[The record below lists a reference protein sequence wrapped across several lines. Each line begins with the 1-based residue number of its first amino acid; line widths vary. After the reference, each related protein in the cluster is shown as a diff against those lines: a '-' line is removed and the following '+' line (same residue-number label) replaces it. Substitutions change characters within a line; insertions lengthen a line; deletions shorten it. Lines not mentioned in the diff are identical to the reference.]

1 MWSYFP
7 RCYYETLGW
16 KSIDRYAVGQFD
28 GKGFEVFNRPMFRQ
42 IKESFDPEVI
52 RKKLWELKKIDDKYV
67 EEESSKNGR
76 DVEFTVMKYKSL
88 RLMSKR

>member
-1 MWSYFP
+1 MELFSTVLL
-7 RCYYETLGW
+7 RNLRW

-52 RKKLWELKKIDDKYV
+52 RKNCQTTNSGTPQVVILCCRVTEKTMGIKE
-67 EEESSKNGR
+67 N
-76 DVEFTVMKYKSL
+76 
-88 RLMSKR
+88 RLQIR